1 MEISERT
8 PSSRSSGAKNRPMFT
23 MLKQHV
29 QSEGV
34 GNLEGM
40 GYGNFNKLMNG
51 TRTSKQ
57 DIKPSSMRVFQSF
70 IDKHNN

>member
-40 GYGNFNKLMNG
+40 LYGTFNNRVNG
-51 TRTSKQ
+51 TRTSKH
-57 DIKPSSMRVFQSF
+57 DIRPSVMWVL
-70 IDKHNN
+70 